1 MTTTTTPYDITKL
14 PKWARDEITLLRR
27 NLEQREATI
36 AELSKTA
43 DAKDALISWSDMN
56 SSGAL
61 PVYAKVRFKT
71 PEGHIDAWLRDGVL
85 RIDGWRQLV
94 IAPVATNS
102 FKVFV
107 QEAQPQ

>member
-1 MTTTTTPYDITKL
+1 MSTTTNAIEKL
-14 PKWARDEITLLRR
+14 PKWARDEILQLRR
-27 NLEQREATI
+27 SLAQREATI
-36 AELSKTA
+36 AELSKTE
-43 DAKDALISWSDMN
+43 DAKDALISWSDMH

-61 PVYAKVRFKT
+61 PLYAKVRFKT

-94 IAPVATNS
+94 IAPVAANS

-107 QEAQPQ
+107 QEVD